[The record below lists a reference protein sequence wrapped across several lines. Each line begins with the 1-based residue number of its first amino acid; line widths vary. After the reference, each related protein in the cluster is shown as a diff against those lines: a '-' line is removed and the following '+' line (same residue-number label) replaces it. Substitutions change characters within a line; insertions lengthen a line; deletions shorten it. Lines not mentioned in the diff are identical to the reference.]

1 MSIISRIKSW
11 FEPKPPEM
19 PDKKVVIRFKNS
31 GVISYSSPRNIT
43 EEMQIKLTGF
53 VVANKDKAAEARNI
67 ARLSGMAQDRN
78 RAMNAYC
85 QGGGNGLTGQLGASR
100 QGNYLGF

>member
-53 VVANKDKAAEARNI
+53 VVANKDKAAEARKRDYLREM
-67 ARLSGMAQDRN
+67 ARNQQAALNYSGQELG
-78 RAMNAYC
+78 RAS
-85 QGGGNGLTGQLGASR
+85 QRRGNPHDFDWGR
-100 QGNYLGF
+100 W